1 MSANAHALHA
11 GNPGNAAGASAGTR
25 AVPARARPFDKTQ
38 QPTPGWLRLIVG
50 RDLAPTRA
58 EYDAACAALH
68 DGDPA
73 ADALIAWMFEYGPRQ
88 SRALFEQALAQG
100 IGSIPDAPQ
109 PLKDFFKAVERTP
122 AWVDFDA
129 IADGVQFI
137 HRIGPTAAY
146 VLRDLALMGGYLLS
160 GFNQPLVM
168 TGALNKGTAQRVAE
182 TGKWWMDCTEP
193 DGLRRFGAGFRTT
206 MHVRMV
212 HGLVRRHLG
221 GSDKWDY
228 AQWGL
233 PLNQIDMASTYLG
246 FSVVMLGGLRKMGI
260 PVTAR
265 ESRGVMQLWSYAC
278 WLMGVD
284 EKWLR
289 LRETEG
295 VVLLQHAMMT
305 QSRPDWTTRELGL
318 ALSKEP
324 LERTFP
330 RFQAFRRQLEYRK
343 HLSVSQYFLGS
354 EKMQQLGLPGDV
366 TSWYPLLTLLPR
378 FAGYSSLRLVPGIGG
393 WHARHGRAAQKAMLA
408 SMFGDAEHGV
418 IKPGE
423 NHPAHL

>member
-1 MSANAHALHA
+1 MSSTARALHT
-11 GNPGNAAGASAGTR
+11 PSPEHAAGAVPTR
-25 AVPARARPFDKTQ
+25 ARAFDKTQ
-38 QPTPGWLRLIVG
+38 QPTPGWLRRIVG
-50 RDLAPTRA
+50 RELAPSREEFA
-58 EYDAACAALH
+58 AACAALRH
-68 DGDPA
+68 GDPA
-73 ADALIAWMFEYGPRQ
+73 ADALVEWMFEYGPRP

-100 IGSIPDAPQ
+100 IGSLPDAPQ
-109 PLKDFFKAVERTP
+109 PLKDFFRTVERTP
-122 AWVDFDA
+122 AWVDRAA

-193 DGLRRFGAGFRTT
+193 GGLDRFGPGFRTT

-212 HGLVRRHLG
+212 HALVRRHLAANE
-221 GSDKWDY
+221 KWDD

-233 PLNQIDMASTYLG
+233 PLNQIDMAATYLG

-265 ESRGVMQLWSYAC
+265 ESRGVMMLWSYAC

-284 EKWLR
+284 EQWLR

-295 VVLLQHAMMT
+295 LVLLQHTMMT

-324 LERTFP
+324 LERKFP
-330 RFQAFRRQLEYRK
+330 RFQDFRRQLQYRK

-366 TSWYPLLTLLPR
+366 TSWYPVLTLLPR
-378 FAGYSSLRLVPGIGG
+378 FASYTALRLVSGLGT
-393 WHARHGRAAQKAMLA
+393 WQVRHGRVAQKAMLA

-423 NHPAHL
+423 NHPAHV